1 MEQSNPAKINGWLL
15 VDKPTGI
22 TSTEI
27 LRQIK
32 KVLNLKKQKIGHGGT
47 LDPLAEGLLPI
58 AIGEATKT
66 LNYALNANKEYIFT
80 IQFGLKT
87 DSKDITGHILNKSQK
102 FPTYEELINTL
113 PSFLGKIK
121 QIPPQHSAIKINGER
136 AYNLARKNILVTMPA
151 RLIEVFTLDLLEY
164 DSKKQIATLRTK
176 VSKGTYIRSLAE
188 DIAESI
194 GCLGTIS
201 QLKRVSLGLKKE
213 NIFISGNS
221 LYNLRD
227 NLTKYLVSVED
238 MLVDILAYTL
248 NEKEFRSIKNG
259 NLQCLQQQTFPQGL
273 LKLMFQGYIVAL
285 LESNG
290 TNLRFVRVF
299 NQ

>member
-1 MEQSNPAKINGWLL
+1 MEQSNSTKINGWLL
-15 VDKPTGI
+15 VDKPTGV
-22 TSTEI
+22 TSTEV

-32 KVLNLKKQKIGHGGT
+32 KVLNLKKQKVGHGGT
-47 LDPLAEGLLPI
+47 LDPLAEGLLPV

-66 LNYALNANKEYIFT
+66 LNYVLNANKEYIFT
-80 IQFGLKT
+80 IQFGVKT
-87 DSKDITGHILNKSQK
+87 DSKDITGKILNENQK
-102 FPTYEELINTL
+102 FPKQNEIVNIL

-136 AYNLARKNILVTMPA
+136 AYNLARKNVVVAMPV
-151 RLIEVFTLDLLEY
+151 RNIEVFTLELLEY
-164 DSKKQIATLRTK
+164 NAEKRTLTLQAK

-188 DIAESI
+188 DIAESM
-194 GCLGTIS
+194 GCLGTILF
-201 QLKRVSLGLKKE
+201 LKRVSLGLKKE

-227 NLTKYLVSVED
+227 NLTKYLVSIED

-259 NLQCLQQQTFPQGL
+259 NLQCLQPQTFPQGL
-273 LKLMFQGYIVAL
+273 LKLMFQGCIVAL
-285 LESNG
+285 LESTG
-290 TNLRFVRVF
+290 TSLSFVRVF

>member
-1 MEQSNPAKINGWLL
+1 MEQNNSPKINGWLL

-27 LRQIK
+27 VRQIK

-47 LDPLAEGLLPI
+47 LDPLAEGLLPV

-66 LNYALNANKEYIFT
+66 LNYVLNANKEYIFT
-80 IQFGLKT
+80 IQFGMKT
-87 DSKDITGHILNKSQK
+87 DSKDITGQVLKRNQK
-102 FPTYEELINTL
+102 FPTNEEIVNTL
-113 PSFLGKIK
+113 PNFLGKIK
-121 QIPPQHSAIKINGER
+121 QIPPQYSAIKINGER
-136 AYNLARKNILVTMPA
+136 AYNLARNNIMVTMPT
-151 RLIEVFTLDLLEY
+151 RIIEVFNLILLEY
-164 DSKKQIATLRTK
+164 NVEKSTITLQAK

-188 DIAESI
+188 DIAESV
-194 GCLGTIS
+194 GCLGTIL
-201 QLKRVSLGLKKE
+201 QLKRVSVGLKKE

-227 NLTKYLVSVED
+227 NLTKYLVRVED

-259 NLQCLQQQTFPQGL
+259 NLQCLQTQTFPQGL

-285 LESNG
+285 LESTG